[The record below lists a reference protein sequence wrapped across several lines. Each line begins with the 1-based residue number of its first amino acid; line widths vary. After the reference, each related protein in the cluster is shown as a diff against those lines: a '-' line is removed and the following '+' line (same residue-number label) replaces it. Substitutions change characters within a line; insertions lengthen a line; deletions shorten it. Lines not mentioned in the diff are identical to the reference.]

1 MLAVPWYL
9 INTLGK
15 ESVLGIAYVIINLIS
30 LFWSLYAGTLIDRY
44 NRRNIFV
51 ITSIVG
57 GVILCSISALGF
69 INGEMPLL
77 ASISVFACT
86 IFIYNIHYPCLYAFA
101 QEISVAND
109 YARVNSILEVQNQLT
124 SAASGAVAAILITGT
139 TDQSFNFFGTDIF
152 LGFNIPRW
160 NLQQVFMLD
169 GITYFISAFL
179 LSFVRYVPVAN
190 RHIDLGSVWD
200 KLKTGFVFLKKH
212 ALVFLFGVLSFC
224 AFITI
229 LVMAYFLL
237 PIYVGKHLHANASV
251 FAIAD
256 MCFAFGAVFAGLV
269 IRHLF
274 TIGSSIRGVIILTF
288 FAALIYFMFYVNQS
302 SVFFC
307 FLCLLL
313 GLCNAGI
320 RILRMT
326 YLFNMVPN
334 SVIGRTGG
342 VFNTFNVAGRMFFI
356 GLFSFPFFAQS
367 NNVIYAMLIL
377 SVFVFIAGILLLLN
391 YRKLITTTQVA
402 ENSG

>member
-1 MLAVPWYL
+1 MLAIPWYV

-15 ESVLGIAYVIINLIS
+15 ESILGIAYVFINLIS

-69 INGEMPLL
+69 FNDEMPLL
-77 ASISVFACT
+77 ASITVFACT

-109 YARVNSILEVQNQLT
+109 YARVNSILEIQNQLT

-139 TDQSFNFFGTDIF
+139 TNQSFDFLGTDIY
-152 LGFNIPRW
+152 LGFSIPRW
-160 NLQQVFMLD
+160 SLQQVFLLD
-169 GITYFISAFL
+169 GLTYFVSAFL
-179 LSFVRYVPVAN
+179 LSYVRYVPLAT

-200 KLKTGFVFLKKH
+200 KLKTGFIFLKKH
-212 ALVFLFGVLSFC
+212 SLVFRFGVLSYS

-229 LVMAYFLL
+229 LVTAYFLQ
-237 PIYVGKHLHANASV
+237 PIYVGKHLHANAAV

-288 FAALIYFMFYVNQS
+288 TAALIYFLFYVNHTS
-302 SVFFC
+302 ALFC
-307 FLCLLL
+307 FLFLIL

-342 VFNTFNVAGRMFFI
+342 VFNTFSVAGRMFFI
-356 GLFSFPFFAQS
+356 GLFSIPFFTES

-377 SVFVFIAGILLLLN
+377 SLFVFLAGIMLLLN
-391 YRKLITTTQVA
+391 YKKLITTT
-402 ENSG
+402 